1 MVFSLYTND
10 LTYGGLLCT
19 ITGCGTNSGQIV
31 CGLICRRLG
40 KQRIQVIVAATCM
53 GTFLGGKP
61 SLAELV
67 PKFDPTFQLAPA
79 RPQTIAARLSH
90 YSTSAVSVWATWR
103 LSAPLLS
110 ELHAETRLRLEL
122 PLG

>member
-1 MVFSLYTND
+1 MFMVALGATVYFAFSIVWPTMVFSLYTND

-61 SLAELV
+61 SL
-67 PKFDPTFQLAPA
+67 
-79 RPQTIAARLSH
+79 S
-90 YSTSAVSVWATWR
+90 
-103 LSAPLLS
+103 
-110 ELHAETRLRLEL
+110 
-122 PLG
+122 